1 MKRQYIVLLVE
12 GRSDYTIMHKI
23 IKTYEKILP
32 MVGSPRI
39 KIYYNPKEGDC
50 LTKRDD
56 RTGDYRLGQDCLD
69 YIAEKINFHLENWFS
84 SESSIRLE
92 DITEVWVLTDMDG
105 VCISDSSIR
114 INPDPETA
122 FNLTYTEHE
131 ILAKQPDEKEKRDV
145 IADAIARN
153 SRKRRNINYILQGHD
168 INLKVDDDTVTVPI
182 HIYYM
187 STNLEHVTVNI
198 RQAEKD
204 DKGEL
209 ATKWCNEIASNGPK
223 AIKEFFSRLLTC
235 KPTYER
241 SWQYIMEYGTNR
253 TLSRS
258 SNFRLVLDI
267 LESISPDY
275 GKKKRRYS

>member
-1 MKRQYIVLLVE
+1 MKKPCIILLVE
-12 GRSDYTIMHKI
+12 GSTDYTIVNKI
-23 IKTYEKILP
+23 VQTYRKILP
-32 MVGSPRI
+32 KIGAPRI
-39 KIYYNPKEGDC
+39 KIYYNQKEGDC
-50 LTKRDD
+50 LTKRDE
-56 RTGDYRLGQDCLD
+56 RTGAYRVEQDCLD
-69 YIAEKINFHLENWFS
+69 YIADKINFHLDNWFS
-84 SESSIRLE
+84 SEASIRLE
-92 DITEVWVLTDMDG
+92 DITAVWVLTDMDG

-114 INPDPETA
+114 INTDPKTV
-122 FNLTYTEHE
+122 FNLTYTADE
-131 ILAKQPDEKEKRDV
+131 ILAKPDKKRDV
-145 IADAIARN
+145 IADAIYRN

-223 AIKEFFSRLLTC
+223 AIKEFFSKLLPC

-267 LESISPDY
+267 LESLSPDY
-275 GKKKRRYS
+275 GKKNRR